1 MLVSYEILCE
11 LVLYV
16 ALNNTVIS
24 FAAKRS
30 FVLAVSFQN
39 GFIYLLK
46 SFDDV
51 SPAHINTGLSGSIG
65 MVMEWSNSRELLAV
79 AGTSQ
84 SSLNTFDQQ
93 GAPLYEN
100 LLKFYTESGKI
111 LYQTRLPNTSATVS
125 ALTWG
130 HNDKRL
136 FIATGTQVHIAW
148 VSRRIA
154 SLQLLCR
161 LQIQTSI
168 GSERSLH
175 LLPLPSRIRSL
186 IGNLFAQTIRVS
198 VTLLLVGYIL
208 NFLFYVECCV
218 PDLKSVREFVSRPP
232 MCSTRLHCTM
242 IRHDEDPTQNTGI
255 CYTLYLEYLGGLVPL
270 LKGKRTS
277 KIRPEFVIFDPQ
289 ANGV

>member
-1 MLVSYEILCE
+1 MEPLIAIL
-11 LVLYV
+11 
-16 ALNNTVIS
+16 S

-51 SPAHINTGLSGSIG
+51 SPSHINTGLDGALG

-79 AGTSQ
+79 AGTTQRATDSGGDVT
-84 SSLNTFDQQ
+84 N
-93 GAPLYEN
+93 GAVYNN
-100 LLKFYTESGKI
+100 LLKFYTETGAL
-111 LYQTRLPNTSATVS
+111 LYQAHIPNSTAPVS

-148 VSRRIA
+148 VSRRVA

-161 LQIQTSI
+161 LQIQASI
-168 GSERSLH
+168 GAETLLP
-175 LLPLPSRIRSL
+175 LLPLPSRIKTL

-198 VTLLLVGYIL
+198 FNLKKSILSLSLTLTLLSL
-208 NFLFYVECCV
+208 
-218 PDLKSVREFVSRPP
+218 SV
-232 MCSTRLHCTM
+232 LCT
-242 IRHDEDPTQNTGI
+242 
-255 CYTLYLEYLGGLVPL
+255 
-270 LKGKRTS
+270 
-277 KIRPEFVIFDPQ
+277 
-289 ANGV
+289 